1 LNLKRKKRKRSILQ
15 LLLLH
20 NHRKKQTHQRNH
32 RHKNQAVILIIIE
45 KRNINQLQR
54 QNHQVY
60 QIITKEPSHPYY
72 HLLEMI
78 RKKKS
83 ILHIM
88 QLHQKLQYKKINMV
102 HHLQQIL
109 MEIPKQLNKMKILLQ
124 KQLVVHQVQIQSQ
137 HLNLQLIHLLKEQI
151 QLQQVALQTQT
162 QILIIISYHLQ
173 HQIPNHQ
180 HKITLDGNHQVHS
193 KLICLVTMTTKDSLL
208 QTII

>member
-1 LNLKRKKRKRSILQ
+1 MNLKRKKRKRSILQ

-151 QLQQVALQTQT
+151 LLQQVALQAQT
-162 QILIIISYHLQ
+162 QILIISYHLQ
-173 HQIPNHQ
+173 LLILSQQ
-180 HKITLDGNHQVHS
+180 LKITLDGNHQVHS